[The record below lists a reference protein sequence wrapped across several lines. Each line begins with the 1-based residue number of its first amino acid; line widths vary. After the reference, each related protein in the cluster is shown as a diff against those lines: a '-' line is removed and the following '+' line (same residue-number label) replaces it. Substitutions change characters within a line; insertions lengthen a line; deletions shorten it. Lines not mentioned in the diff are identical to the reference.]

1 MAKKSLRMS
10 SYTEKKR
17 KLQEEEEEKAKA
29 VVSVIVQFQT
39 ADVVLR
45 VLFRVRE
52 SVRVLKLISRVTLH
66 LPSWKSY

>member
-10 SYTEKKR
+10 SYAEKKR
-17 KLQEEEEEKAKA
+17 KLEEEEEKAKA

-45 VLFRVRE
+45 VLF
-52 SVRVLKLISRVTLH
+52 
-66 LPSWKSY
+66 

>member
-10 SYTEKKR
+10 SYAEKKR
-17 KLQEEEEEKAKA
+17 KLQEEEEKAKA

-52 SVRVLKLISRVTLH
+52 SVRALKSIFRVTLH

>member
-10 SYTEKKR
+10 SYAEKKR
-17 KLQEEEEEKAKA
+17 KLQEEEEKAKA